1 MKSNLKSAFQ
11 FIILLGLV
19 SCFGDIVY
27 EGARSITG
35 PFLAV
40 LGASSAVVGIIA
52 GVGEFL
58 GYVLRLAS
66 GYLADKTRLYWPLT
80 FLGYGA
86 LLSIPLLALAGNW
99 EMAALL
105 IILERIG
112 KAIRTPARDT
122 ILSHATAQVGRGFGF
137 GLHEALDQ
145 IGAILGPLAISAM
158 LFITHGYRL
167 GFALL
172 FIPALLVL
180 FFLIVAQRKCPTP
193 VIFEARTKEGKKG
206 MGKLPAL
213 FWIYV
218 LFSFFS
224 ILGFVNFQ
232 LISYHFEVQSIIST
246 AQIPIFYAI
255 AMGVDAMVAL
265 IIGKLYD
272 RIGLSCLFA
281 IPLLTTLLPFFVFSH
296 SYSIVLF
303 SIILW
308 GAIMGIHE
316 TIMRAAVADL
326 TPLPRRAT
334 AYGIF
339 NIIYGLAWLT
349 GSSLI
354 GLLYSISL
362 ELIIALVVASEVI
375 SMVFCWQLK
384 KMSAKHFL
392 NH

>member
-58 GYVLRLAS
+58 GYTMRLAS

-180 FFLIVAQRKCPTP
+180 FFLIVAQRKWPTP
-193 VIFEARTKEGKKG
+193 VIFEERTKEEKKRTD
-206 MGKLPAL
+206 KLPAI
-213 FWIYV
+213 FWNYV

-232 LISYHFEVQSIIST
+232 LISYHFEIQSIIPT
-246 AQIPIFYAI
+246 VQIPIFYAL
-255 AMGVDAMVAL
+255 AMGVDAMIAL

-281 IPLLTTLLPFFVFSH
+281 IPFLTVLLPFFAFSH
-296 SYSIVLF
+296 TYSIVLF

-326 TPLPRRAT
+326 TPLSRRAT

-339 NIIYGLAWLT
+339 NMIYGLAWLM

-354 GLLYSISL
+354 GLLYSVSL
-362 ELIIALVVASEVI
+362 KLIIVWVGVAEAI
-375 SMVFCWQLK
+375 SVLFWWQLK
-384 KMSAKHFL
+384 KMSEKHF
-392 NH
+392 

>member
-1 MKSNLKSAFQ
+1 
-11 FIILLGLV
+11 LG
-19 SCFGDIVY
+19 
-27 EGARSITG
+27 
-35 PFLAV
+35 
-40 LGASSAVVGIIA
+40 
-52 GVGEFL
+52 
-58 GYVLRLAS
+58 
-66 GYLADKTRLYWPLT
+66 
-80 FLGYGA
+80 
-86 LLSIPLLALAGNW
+86 
-99 EMAALL
+99 
-105 IILERIG
+105 IG

-362 ELIIALVVASEVI
+362 GLIIALVVASEVI

-384 KMSAKHFL
+384 KCQQNIF
-392 NH
+392 

>member
-1 MKSNLKSAFQ
+1 MKSNLKFAFQ

-19 SCFGDIVY
+19 SLCGDIVY
-27 EGARSITG
+27 EGARSVTG

-40 LGASSAVVGIIA
+40 LGASATVVGIIA

-66 GYLADKTRLYWPLT
+66 GYLADKTKLYWPLT
-80 FLGYGA
+80 FLGYAA

-99 EMAALL
+99 KMAAILL
-105 IILERIG
+105 ILERIG
-112 KAIRTPARDT
+112 KAIRTPARDA

-158 LFITHGYRL
+158 LFLTHNYRL
-167 GFALL
+167 GFSLL
-172 FIPALLVL
+172 FIPALLAL
-180 FFLIVAQRKCPTP
+180 FFLMVAQKKYPTP
-193 VIFEARTKEGKKG
+193 VIFEDRTKEEKKRT
-206 MGKLPAL
+206 GKLPAI

-224 ILGFVNFQ
+224 IVGFVNFQ

-246 AQIPIFYAI
+246 VQIPIFYAI
-255 AMGVDAMVAL
+255 AMGVDAMIAL

-272 RIGLSCLFA
+272 HIGLSCLFA
-281 IPLLTTLLPFFVFSH
+281 IPFLTVLLPFFAFSH
-296 SYSIVLF
+296 TYSIVLF

-326 TPLPRRAT
+326 TPLSRRGT

-339 NIIYGLAWLT
+339 NMIYGLAWFI

-354 GLLYSISL
+354 GLLYSVSL
-362 ELIIALVVASEVI
+362 ELIIVWVGVAEAISVV
-375 SMVFCWQLK
+375 FWWQLK
-384 KMSAKHFL
+384 KMSEKHF
-392 NH
+392 

>member
-1 MKSNLKSAFQ
+1 MKSNLKFAFQ

-19 SCFGDIVY
+19 SLCGDIVY
-27 EGARSITG
+27 EGARSVTG

-40 LGASSAVVGIIA
+40 LGASATVVGIIA

-66 GYLADKTRLYWPLT
+66 GYLADKTKLYWPLT
-80 FLGYGA
+80 FLGYAA

-99 EMAALL
+99 KMAAILL
-105 IILERIG
+105 ILERIG
-112 KAIRTPARDT
+112 KAIRTPARDA

-158 LFITHGYRL
+158 LFLTHNYRL
-167 GFALL
+167 GFSLL
-172 FIPALLVL
+172 FIPALLAL
-180 FFLIVAQRKCPTP
+180 FFLMVAQKKYPTP
-193 VIFEARTKEGKKG
+193 VIFEDRIKEEKKRT
-206 MGKLPAL
+206 GKLPAI

-224 ILGFVNFQ
+224 IVGFVNFQ
-232 LISYHFEVQSIIST
+232 LISYHFEVQSIIPT
-246 AQIPIFYAI
+246 VQIPIFYAI
-255 AMGVDAMVAL
+255 AMGVDAMIAL

-281 IPLLTTLLPFFVFSH
+281 IPLLTVLLPFFAFSH
-296 SYSIVLF
+296 TYSIVLF

-326 TPLPRRAT
+326 TPLSRRGT

-339 NIIYGLAWLT
+339 NMIYGLAWFI

-354 GLLYSISL
+354 GLLYSVSL
-362 ELIIALVVASEVI
+362 ELIIVWVGVAEAISVV
-375 SMVFCWQLK
+375 FWWQLK
-384 KMSAKHFL
+384 KMSEKHF
-392 NH
+392 

>member
-1 MKSNLKSAFQ
+1 MKSNLKFAFQ

-19 SCFGDIVY
+19 SLCGDIVY
-27 EGARSITG
+27 EGARSVTG

-40 LGASSAVVGIIA
+40 LGASATVVGIVA
-52 GVGEFL
+52 GLGEFL
-58 GYVLRLAS
+58 GYILRLVS
-66 GYLADKTRLYWPLT
+66 GYLADKTKLYWPLT

-99 EMAALL
+99 EMAAILL
-105 IILERIG
+105 ILERIG
-112 KAIRTPARDT
+112 KAIRTPARDA

-158 LFITHGYRL
+158 LFLTHNYRL
-167 GFALL
+167 GFSLL
-172 FIPALLVL
+172 FIPALLAL

-193 VIFEARTKEGKKG
+193 VIFEERTKEEKKRTD
-206 MGKLPAL
+206 KLPAI
-213 FWIYV
+213 FWNYV

-232 LISYHFEVQSIIST
+232 LISYHFEIQSIIPT
-246 AQIPIFYAI
+246 VQIPIFYAI
-255 AMGVDAMVAL
+255 AMGVDAMIAL

-281 IPLLTTLLPFFVFSH
+281 IPFLTVLLPFFAFSH
-296 SYSIVLF
+296 TYSIVLF

-326 TPLPRRAT
+326 TPLSRRAT

-339 NIIYGLAWLT
+339 NMVYGLAWFI

-354 GLLYSISL
+354 GLLYSVSL
-362 ELIIALVVASEVI
+362 ELIIVWVGVAEAISVV
-375 SMVFCWQLK
+375 FWWQLK
-384 KMSAKHFL
+384 KMSEKHF
-392 NH
+392 

>member
-1 MKSNLKSAFQ
+1 M
-11 FIILLGLV
+11 
-19 SCFGDIVY
+19 
-27 EGARSITG
+27 
-35 PFLAV
+35 
-40 LGASSAVVGIIA
+40 
-52 GVGEFL
+52 
-58 GYVLRLAS
+58 RLAS

-232 LISYHFEVQSIIST
+232 LISYHFEVII
-246 AQIPIFYAI
+246 
-255 AMGVDAMVAL
+255 
-265 IIGKLYD
+265 
-272 RIGLSCLFA
+272 
-281 IPLLTTLLPFFVFSH
+281 
-296 SYSIVLF
+296 
-303 SIILW
+303 
-308 GAIMGIHE
+308 
-316 TIMRAAVADL
+316 
-326 TPLPRRAT
+326 
-334 AYGIF
+334 
-339 NIIYGLAWLT
+339 
-349 GSSLI
+349 
-354 GLLYSISL
+354 
-362 ELIIALVVASEVI
+362 
-375 SMVFCWQLK
+375 
-384 KMSAKHFL
+384 
-392 NH
+392 

>member
-1 MKSNLKSAFQ
+1 MKSNLKFAFQ

-19 SCFGDIVY
+19 SLCGDIVY
-27 EGARSITG
+27 EGARSVTG

-40 LGASSAVVGIIA
+40 LGASATVVGIIA

-66 GYLADKTRLYWPLT
+66 GYLADKTKLYWPLT
-80 FLGYGA
+80 FLGYAA

-99 EMAALL
+99 KMAAILL
-105 IILERIG
+105 ILERIG
-112 KAIRTPARDT
+112 KAIRTPARDA

-158 LFITHGYRL
+158 LFLTHNYRL
-167 GFALL
+167 GFSLL
-172 FIPALLVL
+172 FIPALLAL
-180 FFLIVAQRKCPTP
+180 FFLMVAQKKYPTP
-193 VIFEARTKEGKKG
+193 VIFEDRIKEEKKRT
-206 MGKLPAL
+206 GKLPAI

-224 ILGFVNFQ
+224 IVGFVNFQ
-232 LISYHFEVQSIIST
+232 LISYHFEVQSIIPT
-246 AQIPIFYAI
+246 VQIPIFYAI
-255 AMGVDAMVAL
+255 AMGVDAMIAL

-281 IPLLTTLLPFFVFSH
+281 IPLLTVLLPFFAFSH
-296 SYSIVLF
+296 TYSIVLF

-326 TPLPRRAT
+326 TPLSRRGT

-339 NIIYGLAWLT
+339 NMIYGMAWFI

-354 GLLYSISL
+354 GLLYSVSL
-362 ELIIALVVASEVI
+362 ELIIVWVGVAEAISVV
-375 SMVFCWQLK
+375 FWWQLK
-384 KMSAKHFL
+384 KMSEKHF
-392 NH
+392 

>member
-1 MKSNLKSAFQ
+1 MKSNLKFAFQ

-19 SCFGDIVY
+19 SLCGDIVY
-27 EGARSITG
+27 EGARSVTG

-66 GYLADKTRLYWPLT
+66 GYLADKTKLYWPLT
-80 FLGYGA
+80 FLGYAA

-99 EMAALL
+99 KMAAILL
-105 IILERIG
+105 ILERIG
-112 KAIRTPARDT
+112 KAIRTPARDA

-158 LFITHGYRL
+158 LFLTHNYRL
-167 GFALL
+167 GFSLL
-172 FIPALLVL
+172 FIPALLAL
-180 FFLIVAQRKCPTP
+180 FFLMVAQKKYPTP
-193 VIFEARTKEGKKG
+193 VIFEDRIKEEKKRT
-206 MGKLPAL
+206 GKLPAI

-224 ILGFVNFQ
+224 IVGFVNFQ
-232 LISYHFEVQSIIST
+232 LISYHFEVQSIIPT
-246 AQIPIFYAI
+246 VQIPIFYAI
-255 AMGVDAMVAL
+255 AMGVDAMIAL

-281 IPLLTTLLPFFVFSH
+281 IPLLTVLLPFFAFSH
-296 SYSIVLF
+296 TYSIVLF

-326 TPLPRRAT
+326 TPLSRRGT

-339 NIIYGLAWLT
+339 NMIYGMAWFI

-354 GLLYSISL
+354 GLLYSVSL
-362 ELIIALVVASEVI
+362 ELIIVWVGVAEAISVV
-375 SMVFCWQLK
+375 FWWQLK
-384 KMSAKHFL
+384 KMSEKHFL

>member
-1 MKSNLKSAFQ
+1 MKSNLKFAFQ

-19 SCFGDIVY
+19 SLCGDIVY
-27 EGARSITG
+27 EGARSVTG

-40 LGASSAVVGIIA
+40 LGASATVVGIIA

-66 GYLADKTRLYWPLT
+66 GYLADKTKLYWPLT
-80 FLGYGA
+80 FLGYAA

-99 EMAALL
+99 KMAAILL
-105 IILERIG
+105 ILERIG
-112 KAIRTPARDT
+112 KAIRTPARDA

-158 LFITHGYRL
+158 LFLTHNYRL
-167 GFALL
+167 GFSLL
-172 FIPALLVL
+172 FIPALLAL
-180 FFLIVAQRKCPTP
+180 FFLMVAQKKYPTP
-193 VIFEARTKEGKKG
+193 VIFEDRTKEEKKRT
-206 MGKLPAL
+206 GKLPAI

-224 ILGFVNFQ
+224 IVGFVNFQ
-232 LISYHFEVQSIIST
+232 LISYHFEVQSIIPT
-246 AQIPIFYAI
+246 VQIPIFYAI
-255 AMGVDAMVAL
+255 AMGVDAMIAL

-281 IPLLTTLLPFFVFSH
+281 IPLLTVLLPFFAFSH
-296 SYSIVLF
+296 TYSIVLF

-326 TPLPRRAT
+326 TPLSRRGT

-339 NIIYGLAWLT
+339 NMIYGMAWFI

-354 GLLYSISL
+354 GLLYSVSL
-362 ELIIALVVASEVI
+362 ELIIVWVGVAEAISVV
-375 SMVFCWQLK
+375 FWWQLK
-384 KMSAKHFL
+384 KMSEKHF
-392 NH
+392 

>member
-1 MKSNLKSAFQ
+1 MKSNSKFAFQ

-19 SCFGDIVY
+19 SLCGDVVY
-27 EGARSITG
+27 EGARSVTG

-40 LGASSAVVGIIA
+40 LGASATVVGIVA
-52 GVGEFL
+52 GLGEFL

-99 EMAALL
+99 KMAAILL
-105 IILERIG
+105 ILERIG
-112 KAIRTPARDT
+112 KAIRTPARDA

-158 LFITHGYRL
+158 LFLTHSYRL
-167 GFALL
+167 GFSLL
-172 FIPALLVL
+172 FIPALLAL
-180 FFLIVAQRKCPTP
+180 FFLMVAQRKCPTP
-193 VIFEARTKEGKKG
+193 VIFEARTKEGKKE

-232 LISYHFEVQSIIST
+232 LISYHFEVQSIIPT
-246 AQIPIFYAI
+246 VQIPILYAI

-281 IPLLTTLLPFFVFSH
+281 IPLLTVLLPFFAFSH
-296 SYSIVLF
+296 TYSIVLF

-316 TIMRAAVADL
+316 TIMRAAIADL

-339 NIIYGLAWLT
+339 NMIYGLAWLM

-362 ELIIALVVASEVI
+362 GFIIALVVASEVI
-375 SMVFCWQLK
+375 SMVLCWQLK
-384 KMSAKHFL
+384 KCQKNIL
-392 NH
+392 

>member
-58 GYVLRLAS
+58 GYTMRLAS

-180 FFLIVAQRKCPTP
+180 FFLIVAQRKWPTP
-193 VIFEARTKEGKKG
+193 VIFEERTKEEKKRTD
-206 MGKLPAL
+206 KLPAI
-213 FWIYV
+213 FWNYV

-224 ILGFVNFQ
+224 IVGFVNFQ
-232 LISYHFEVQSIIST
+232 LISYHFEIQSIIPT
-246 AQIPIFYAI
+246 VQIPIFYAL
-255 AMGVDAMVAL
+255 AMGVDAMIAL

-281 IPLLTTLLPFFVFSH
+281 IPFLTVLLPFFAFSH
-296 SYSIVLF
+296 TYSIVLF

-326 TPLPRRAT
+326 TPLSRRAT

-339 NIIYGLAWLT
+339 NMIYGLAWLM

-354 GLLYSISL
+354 GLLYSVSL
-362 ELIIALVVASEVI
+362 KLIIVWVGVAEAI
-375 SMVFCWQLK
+375 SVLFWWQLK
-384 KMSAKHFL
+384 KMSEKHF
-392 NH
+392 